1 MAEKKTDERMTYQI
15 KVQGKLDDRWSEWF
29 SGLTITVGSES
40 PPITKLTGVIDQ
52 SALRGILSRM
62 WDLNLTVLS
71 VDLIK

>member
-1 MAEKKTDERMTYQI
+1 MAEKKTDERVTCLI

-29 SGLTITVGSES
+29 SGLTIVVASES
-40 PPITKLTGVIDQ
+40 PPVTKLIGVIDQ

-71 VDLIK
+71 VDRIK